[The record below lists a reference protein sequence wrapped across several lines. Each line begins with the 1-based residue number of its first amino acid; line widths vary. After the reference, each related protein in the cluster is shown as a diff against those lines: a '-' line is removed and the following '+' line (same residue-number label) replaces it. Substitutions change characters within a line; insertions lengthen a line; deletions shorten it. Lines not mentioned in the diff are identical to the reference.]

1 MAAEEIVK
9 FEEDEFNRVLEN
21 IEKPYRCEHCR
32 KWFSTIY
39 VRNQHMT
46 RCFLNNDEVEPAP
59 IVKKKTTKF
68 ILDMANCL
76 LKQLEIAKA
85 CQRLNVVLSHLVS
98 PDLVRDQV
106 IPSST
111 KKPFRTYLYFTK
123 D

>member
-1 MAAEEIVK
+1 M
-9 FEEDEFNRVLEN
+9 LEN
-21 IEKPYRCEHCR
+21 IEKPYQCEHCR

-46 RCFLNNDEVEPAP
+46 RCVLNYDGVEPAP
-59 IVKKKTTKF
+59 IVPKKTTKF

-85 CQRLNVVLSHLVS
+85 CQRLNVVLSHLAS
-98 PDLVRDQV
+98 PDLVRDQM
-106 IPSST
+106 IQSLT